1 MGRSKTKV
9 EVPLVVGG
17 AAVAAGAAGL
27 GLKHLRDRADGNRG
41 DSSAYRLLPGEPVA
55 DGVKRVILGRID
67 DAVEQ
72 LSGGAPEPAEGV
84 HEARK
89 DLKKIRSALRLVRAE
104 LGDDVWRR
112 ENEHY
117 REIGRALS
125 GFRDAEVMVETLD
138 TLGDRYGDAARERFS
153 GLRAELEQELHRQ
166 RDDGLEQAL
175 AKAAGELESGRDRI
189 EALPLKGD
197 GWDLIGPGL
206 HRSYRR
212 GRKRLRA
219 VEESPTVENLHE
231 WRKRVKDLWYQL
243 RLIGEADPELI
254 GAMAQHAHDL
264 SDHLGDDHDLGLLS
278 EEAEGRTA
286 AFGEPADQRY
296 LTELIRAR
304 RGELQFAA
312 TSLGETIYDDKPK
325 KFMKLLESRW
335 RSH

>member
-1 MGRSKTKV
+1 MAT
-9 EVPLVVGG
+9 
-17 AAVAAGAAGL
+17 GAAGL
-27 GLKHLRDRADGNRG
+27 GLKHLRDRGDGKLG
-41 DSSAYRLLPGEPVA
+41 DSTAYRLLPSESVA
-55 DGVKRVILGRID
+55 DGVKRVIGGRID

-72 LSGGAPEPAEGV
+72 LSGGAAEPAEGV

-112 ENEHY
+112 ENERY

-153 GLRAELEQELHRQ
+153 GLRAELEQEFHRQ
-166 RDDGLEQAL
+166 REDGMEPAM
-175 AKAAGELESGRDRI
+175 ARAAADLESGRDGI
-189 EALPLKGD
+189 EQLPLKGD
-197 GWDLIGPGL
+197 DWDLIGAGL

-212 GRKRLRA
+212 GRKRLRE

-243 RLIGEADPELI
+243 RLIREADRTLVGEL
-254 GAMAQHAHDL
+254 ADQAHDL
-264 SDHLGDDHDLGLLS
+264 SDHLGDDHDLALLS
-278 EEAEGRTA
+278 DEAEGRPA

-312 TSLGETIYDDKPK
+312 TSLGERIYDRKPK
-325 KFMKLLESRW
+325 KFTKLLESRW